1 MTSAFYTNIG
11 NRNHKKKEG
20 IMPSERPQVVLV
32 SRCFVRRK
40 GDNRTLLIQRAGTDT
55 HHPGL
60 WECPGGKLDEGQD
73 LTHAQEREVMEE
85 TGYLVRPIHP
95 LVLVD
100 SYVIGAGAYLG
111 LPYVVLFSITELVGG
126 KLKLSEEHEVSM
138 WLDYNEMLDYDLT
151 PEVRKA
157 AITLEEYLV

>member
-1 MTSAFYTNIG
+1 
-11 NRNHKKKEG
+11 
-20 IMPSERPQVVLV
+20 
-32 SRCFVRRK
+32 
-40 GDNRTLLIQRAGTDT
+40 
-55 HHPGL
+55 L